1 MLFLV
6 LFLLRVFALI
16 LFFFLLFILIAV
28 RYKAAL
34 LKLLNIRLK
43 LLIAVEL
50 TLLHSVGASLDAE
63 TADIA
68 AFQVL
73 KSFIDVLALV
83 LQLDDRQWGLLRSAN
98 FLCVLRRR
106 VVELVLEA
114 RADVTVQVVLL
125 SEERVLILLLLLNL
139 RHLDFLVEHA
149 AQEALLLFLL
159 VGFHTGLL

>member
-28 RYKAAL
+28 RYEAAL

-50 TLLHSVGASLDAE
+50 TLLHSVGAGLDAE

-68 AFQVL
+68 TFQVL

-106 VVELVLEA
+106 IVELVLEA
-114 RADVTVQVVLL
+114 SADITVQVVLL
-125 SEERVLILLLLLNL
+125 SEERVLILLLFLNL
-139 RHLDFLVEHA
+139 RHLDFFVEHA
-149 AQEALLLFLL
+149 
-159 VGFHTGLL
+159 V